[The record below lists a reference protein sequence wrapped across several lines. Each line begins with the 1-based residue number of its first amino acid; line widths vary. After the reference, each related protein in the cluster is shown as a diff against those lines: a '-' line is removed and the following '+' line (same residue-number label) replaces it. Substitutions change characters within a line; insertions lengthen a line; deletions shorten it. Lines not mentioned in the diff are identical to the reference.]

1 MRSRPRRSEQDRRV
15 YRSTLLANPLHV
27 ADTVA
32 VRNLSSIPP
41 GLTLTKA
48 PESRSLKPNRA
59 TADCSAP
66 ATGEHA
72 RSQKLKIY
80 GCIEGTQRLWWGPM
94 WDQANIKLTGGPHGI
109 PRTVVTK
116 IQRDRLLR
124 AMAKTVA
131 EYGYQ
136 ETTVRRLLG
145 RAGLSRRTYY
155 ELFEDKEA
163 CFLAAYDEAVDHM
176 LDLAVE
182 AYAEGESPE
191 ERIERALR
199 ALLQFCAD
207 EPDIARMCIVE
218 VLAAGPIARARR
230 AETMERL
237 SNLMEG
243 ALNELRGDERLS
255 KLAARGLIGGVHE
268 LIYTPIDRGETES
281 LPDLAEQ
288 IVSSQVAPLV
298 LLKT

>member
-1 MRSRPRRSEQDRRV
+1 MV
-15 YRSTLLANPLHV
+15 M
-27 ADTVA
+27 
-32 VRNLSSIPP
+32 
-41 GLTLTKA
+41 
-48 PESRSLKPNRA
+48 
-59 TADCSAP
+59 
-66 ATGEHA
+66 
-72 RSQKLKIY
+72 
-80 GCIEGTQRLWWGPM
+80 PM

-109 PRTVVTK
+109 PRLVVTK
-116 IQRDRLLR
+116 IQRDRLMR

-155 ELFEDKEA
+155 ELFEDKED
-163 CFLAAYDEAVDHM
+163 CFLAAYDEAVEHA
-176 LDLAVE
+176 LALTVA
-182 AYAEGESPE
+182 AYGEGDVPE
-191 ERIERALR
+191 QRIERGLTAF
-199 ALLQFCAD
+199 LQFCAD

-218 VLAAGPIARARR
+218 VLAAGPAARARR

-237 SNLMEG
+237 SGLMES

-255 KLAARGLIGGVHE
+255 KLSARGLIGGVHE
-268 LIYTPIDRGETES
+268 LIYTPIDRGETKD

-288 IVSSQVAPLV
+288 IVSSQITPLV